1 MASTETPRPPAPG
14 TPTADPAVP
23 PAAAQ
28 ATHDR
33 VSRQGGSV
41 LRRLLRG
48 PAPAAAASFLM
59 LVVLASILAPLIAPH
74 DPTTLNIAPPLSGP
88 GPGHLLGTDDLGR
101 DILSRLI
108 HAARLSMLAS
118 FSTVAIALVAA
129 LVIGL
134 VAGYSGG
141 WVDNVLMRITDAGLS
156 FPPLVLALAVAGIL
170 GAGLDKIV
178 LALAVVF
185 TPGLARLVRGQT
197 LAIREETFI
206 EASRTIGT
214 PRLTI
219 LRHRVLPNLRSPLIV
234 SVSFYLGTA
243 LLAEAGLSYLGLG
256 ARPPEASWGNMLRRA
271 YDHALFTEPW
281 QLVIPGLAIA
291 LSVLSF
297 TVLADGLRT
306 TLGNA
311 AEPRL
316 ARGEKRGLTVVDRSP
331 HPDDTTPAEPADS
344 APALRV
350 RDLSVRFDDGRGPA
364 VVDGVD
370 LEVPAGSVVGVVGES
385 GSGKSVTMLSVLRLL
400 APSARIVSGSV
411 ERRGADL
418 LGLSFEQLREVRGRD
433 ISMIFQDPMTS
444 LDPAFPIGSQVA
456 ESIRLHTGVDRVTAR
471 DQARVALEEVG
482 IPAAAD
488 RFDDYPHQLSGG
500 MRQRVMIAMA
510 LACRPRILIA
520 DEPTTAL
527 DVTIQAQILD
537 VLRELQRELD
547 FAVVLV
553 THDLGVVSDLCDRV
567 VVMYAGQV
575 VEEGAVGDVFARPR
589 HPYTAG
595 LLGAMPQVGRRDE
608 RLTVIPGVVPTADRM
623 PTGCR
628 FRTRCPH
635 ATQVCSDPVPL
646 APLGGGD
653 RVRCVRSPELDLEGV
668 R

>member
-1 MASTETPRPPAPG
+1 MASTEIPSAAPAPDPVVEHHLAPPPPAP
-14 TPTADPAVP
+14 
-23 PAAAQ
+23 AAP
-28 ATHDR
+28 
-33 VSRQGGSV
+33 GGSLLRRV
-41 LRRLLRG
+41 LRR
-48 PAPAAAASFLM
+48 PAPAAALGFL
-59 LVVLASILAPLIAPH
+59 LFVVLVAIFAPLIAPH
-74 DPTTLNIAPPLSGP
+74 DPTTLNVAPPMSGP

-101 DILSRLI
+101 DILSRLMY
-108 HAARLSMLAS
+108 AARLSMLAS
-118 FSTVAIALVAA
+118 FSTVAIALVLA

-134 VAGYSGG
+134 AAGWNGG
-141 WVDNVLMRITDAGLS
+141 WIDNLLMRITDAGLS

-185 TPGLARLVRGQT
+185 TPGLARLIRGQT
-197 LAIREETFI
+197 LAIREETFV

-214 PRLTI
+214 SRLTI

-271 YDHALFTEPW
+271 YDHALFTDSW
-281 QLVIPGLAIA
+281 QLVIPGLAIT

-306 TLGNA
+306 ALGGGG
-311 AEPRL
+311 ETRI
-316 ARGEKRGLTVVDRSP
+316 ARGEKRGLTVVSRL
-331 HPDDTTPAEPADS
+331 S
-344 APALRV
+344 APALSTAREGTALQV
-350 RDLSVRFDDGRGPA
+350 RDLSVRFDEGRGPA
-364 VVDGVD
+364 VVED
-370 LEVPAGSVVGVVGES
+370 LDLDVPSGSVVGVVGES

-400 APSARIVSGSV
+400 APSARITSGTV

-418 LGLSFEQLREVRGRD
+418 LGMPLDAIRAVRGRD

-444 LDPAFPIGSQVA
+444 LDPSWTIGSQIA
-456 ESIRLHTGVDRVTAR
+456 ESVRLHSDVDRRTAR
-471 DQARVALEEVG
+471 KRAEEVLTQVG
-482 IPAAAD
+482 IPAAGE
-488 RFDDYPHQLSGG
+488 RLDDYPHQMSGG

-575 VEEGAVGDVFARPR
+575 VEEGEVTEVFARPR

-608 RLTVIPGVVPTADRM
+608 RLTVIPGTVPQLDRL
-623 PTGCR
+623 PSGCR

-635 ATQVCSDPVPL
+635 AVDECATAPVPL
-646 APLGGGD
+646 EILGGGD
-653 RVRCVRSPELDLEGV
+653 RVRCIRFPELDLKGA

>member
-1 MASTETPRPPAPG
+1 VDP
-14 TPTADPAVP
+14 PTAAR
-23 PAAAQ
+23 AIR
-28 ATHDR
+28 DR
-33 VSRQGGSV
+33 AILPGGSV
-41 LRRLLRG
+41 LRRLLPKPG
-48 PAPAAAASFLM
+48 PAAAAGFLT
-59 LVVLASILAPLIAPH
+59 LVIVASILAPLIAPH
-74 DPTTLNIAPPLSGP
+74 DPATLNIAPPLSGP

-101 DILSRLI
+101 DNLSRLI
-108 HAARLSMLAS
+108 YAARLSMLAS
-118 FSTVAIALVAA
+118 FSTVAIALLVA

-141 WVDNVLMRITDAGLS
+141 WVDNVLMRVTDAGLS

-185 TPGLARLVRGQT
+185 TPGLARLVRAQT
-197 LAIREETFI
+197 LTIREETFI

-291 LSVLSF
+291 MSVLSF

-311 AEPRL
+311 AEPTL

-331 HPDDTTPAEPADS
+331 GSSAAAPAAPSES
-344 APALRV
+344 GTPALRV
-350 RDLSVRFDDGRGPA
+350 WDLTVRFDDGRGPA

-370 LEVPAGSVVGVVGES
+370 LEVPVGSVVGVVGES

-418 LGLSFEQLREVRGRD
+418 LGLPFEQLREVRGRD

-444 LDPAFPIGSQVA
+444 LDPAFTIGSQVA
-456 ESIRLHTGVDRVTAR
+456 ESIRLHTDVDRATALE
-471 DQARVALEEVG
+471 QARVALEQVG
-482 IPAAAD
+482 IPAAVE
-488 RFDDYPHQLSGG
+488 RLDDYPHQLSGG

-537 VLRELQRELD
+537 VLRALQRELD

-575 VEEGAVGDVFARPR
+575 VEEGAVRDVFAQPR

-608 RLTVIPGVVPTADRM
+608 RLTVIPGVVPSADRM

-628 FRTRCPH
+628 FRTRCPY
-635 ATQVCSDPVPL
+635 AAQACSEPVPL
-646 APLGGGD
+646 ASLGGGD
-653 RVRCVRSPELDLEGV
+653 RVRCVRFPELDLEGV